1 MGYCFKKYLSERVIL
16 VFFPNDLELSFLVQ
30 LPTKR
35 SIYNPFDYF
44 FFWGGGGDGVG
55 WGDGGDYCVECPTT
69 IFKVKR
75 YLINASYNKKT
86 KMQQPHPNQ

>member
-35 SIYNPFDYF
+35 STTPSTTPSTT
-44 FFWGGGGDGVG
+44 FFWGGGDGVG
-55 WGDGGDYCVECPTT
+55 WGGLLCGVSNNN
-69 IFKVKR
+69 
-75 YLINASYNKKT
+75 L
-86 KMQQPHPNQ
+86 

>member
-35 SIYNPFDYF
+35 STTPSTT
-44 FFWGGGGDGVG
+44 FFWGGGMEWGGG
-55 WGDGGDYCVECPTT
+55 WGGYCVECPTT

>member
-35 SIYNPFDYF
+35 STTPSTTF
-44 FFWGGGGDGVG
+44 FGGDGVG
-55 WGDGGDYCVECPTT
+55 WGGGYCVECPTT
-69 IFKVKR
+69 VFKGKR
-75 YLINASYNKKT
+75 YLMNASYNKKT

>member
-1 MGYCFKKYLSERVIL
+1 MGYCFKKYLSGRVIL

-35 SIYNPFDYF
+35 STTPSTTF
-44 FFWGGGGDGVG
+44 FLGGGVEWGGVGG
-55 WGDGGDYCVECPTT
+55 YCVECPTT